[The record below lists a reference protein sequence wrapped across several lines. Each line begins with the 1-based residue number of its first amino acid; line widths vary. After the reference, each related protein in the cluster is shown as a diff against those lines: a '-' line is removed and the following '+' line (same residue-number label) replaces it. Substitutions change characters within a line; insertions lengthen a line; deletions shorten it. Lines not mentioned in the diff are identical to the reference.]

1 VFADADTSTQPLI
14 RIGELSRR
22 TGVGIDRLRSWE
34 RRYGLLNPARTPGGF
49 RLYSA
54 TDERRVRA
62 LRDQLAAG
70 VSAAEAARAI
80 LAAGTPR
87 GPAPRRP
94 FDLRRDELVAALT
107 GFDAARAALMLD
119 DVFAALGVEAALA
132 TTVFPALREIG
143 DGWAEARLLVGQEHF
158 ASTLLEGRLLSLLND
173 RPASHGPLALLAC
186 ASGEAHTLGLIALG
200 IALRNRGW
208 RIAYL
213 GADTPAADIQ
223 QAAARIDP
231 AITVISATMGD
242 RLAGTLDGVRELA
255 RNANLAL
262 AGPGAG
268 RVLADRV
275 GARLLE
281 GDPFA
286 AAAAVAR
293 PADEIA
299 ARLPDTPA

>member
-1 VFADADTSTQPLI
+1 MSADVDAPTQPLI

-22 TGVGIDRLRSWE
+22 TGVSIDRLRSWE
-34 RRYGLLNPARTPGGF
+34 RRYGLLNPARSPGGF

-62 LRDQLAAG
+62 LQDQLAAG

-80 LAAGTPR
+80 VG
-87 GPAPRRP
+87 GRRP
-94 FDLRRDELVAALT
+94 LDLRRDELVAALT
-107 GFDAARAALMLD
+107 GFDAERAALMLD

-132 TTVFPALREIG
+132 TTLFPALREIG

-158 ASTLLEGRLLSLLND
+158 ASALLEGRLLSLLNH
-173 RPASHGPLALLAC
+173 RPLPDGPLALLAC

-213 GADTPAADIQ
+213 GADTPVADLE
-223 QAAARIDP
+223 QAAARLHP
-231 AITVISATMGD
+231 AITVISATLPG
-242 RLAGTLDGVRELA
+242 RLAGTFEDVRELA
-255 RNANLAL
+255 RNTNLAL

-286 AAAAVAR
+286 VAATLAR
-293 PADEIA
+293 PD
-299 ARLPDTPA
+299 DN

>member
-1 VFADADTSTQPLI
+1 VSPGVDTSTQPLI

-22 TGVGIDRLRSWE
+22 TGVSIDRLRSWE
-34 RRYGLLNPARTPGGF
+34 RRYGLLRPARTPGGF

-62 LRDQLAAG
+62 LQEQLAAG

-80 LAAGTPR
+80 LAAG
-87 GPAPRRP
+87 PAPRRP
-94 FDLRRDELVAALT
+94 LDLTRDELVSALT
-107 GFDAARAALMLD
+107 GFDAARAGLMLD

-143 DGWAEARLLVGQEHF
+143 DGWAEARVLVGQEHF
-158 ASTLLEGRLLSLLND
+158 ASTLLEGRLLSLLNH

-213 GADTPAADIQ
+213 GADTPVADIQ

-231 AITVISATMGD
+231 AITVISYTMGD
-242 RLAGTLDGVRELA
+242 RLAGTFDGVRELA
-255 RNANLAL
+255 RNANVAI

-268 RVLADRV
+268 RVLAERV

-286 AAAAVAR
+286 AAAVLAR
-293 PADEIA
+293 PDGEIA
-299 ARLPDTPA
+299 AQRPA

>member
-1 VFADADTSTQPLI
+1 VSAGVDTSTSPLI

-22 TGVGIDRLRSWE
+22 TGVSIDRLRSWE
-34 RRYGLLNPARTPGGF
+34 RRYGLLHPARSPGGF

-54 TDERRVRA
+54 ADERRVRA
-62 LRDQLAAG
+62 LQDQLAAG

-80 LAAGTPR
+80 LAADPT
-87 GPAPRRP
+87 PRRP
-94 FDLRRDELVAALT
+94 FHVRRDELVAALT
-107 GFDAARAALMLD
+107 GFDAARAGLMLD

-143 DGWAEARLLVGQEHF
+143 DGWADARLLIGQEHF
-158 ASTLLEGRLLSLLND
+158 ASNLLEGRLLSLLNH
-173 RPASHGPLALLAC
+173 RPVSHGPLALLAC

-213 GADTPAADIQ
+213 GADTPVADVQ
-223 QAAARIDP
+223 EAAARIDP